1 MKSKDIRD
9 AIAQRRLS
17 RRDLNKM
24 LGAAGLSLVMLPMGR
39 AARAASDDLVY
50 YTWTGYDVPEFFPAY
65 VEDKG
70 GMPTTPIFGD
80 EEEALQKLRA
90 GFETDVIHPCS
101 GRIRRWRDAG
111 VIQSFDP
118 SHLSNWGDVFPHLKT
133 INGANDDGKQWFVP
147 VDWGNTSVIYRTD
160 LFDLQGQPESWTM
173 LWDER
178 YKGRLSI
185 GEDITDTSVIVG
197 LLAGAKDPYDMTD
210 EELVEVR
217 ELLVKQKPLIR
228 FYWSD
233 NTAMEQGL
241 ASGELVA
248 SSAWNSSVV
257 TLRNAGVPV
266 AYAQPKEG
274 ILSWCCG
281 LVMGAGAK
289 HTDLAYAL
297 MDAMISPEAGE
308 WLITQQGYGHSNQK
322 SFEIVGADVL
332 EELGL
337 PQDPTMLF
345 ETSNFSRENQ
355 RLDELQAMFEE
366 VKAGL

>member
-1 MKSKDIRD
+1 MKSKDIRN
-9 AIAQRRLS
+9 AMAARQLS

-24 LGAAGLSLVMLPMGR
+24 LAAAGLSLVMLPMGR
-39 AARAASDDLVY
+39 KAQAAADDLIY
-50 YTWTGYDVPEFFPAY
+50 YTWTGYDVAELFPAY
-65 VEDKG
+65 VEKEG
-70 GMPTTPIFGD
+70 GLPSCPIFGD

-90 GFETDVIHPCS
+90 GFQTDVVHPCS
-101 GRIRRWRDAG
+101 ARIRRWREAG

-118 SHLSNWGDVFPHLKT
+118 GRLSNWGDVFDDLKT
-133 INGANDDGKQWFVP
+133 VNGANDDGQQWFVP

-160 LFDLQGQPESWTM
+160 LFDLQGEPESWTM

-178 YKGRLSI
+178 YRGRLSI
-185 GEDITDTSVIVG
+185 GDDITDTSVIAG
-197 LLAGAKDPYDMTD
+197 LVAGAADPYAMTD
-210 EELVEVR
+210 EEMAKVR
-217 ELLVKQKPLIR
+217 ELLRQQKPLIR

-248 SSAWNSSVV
+248 ASAWNSSVV
-257 TLRNAGVPV
+257 TLKNAGVPV

-281 LVMGAGAK
+281 LVMASAARQQ
-289 HTDLAYAL
+289 DLAYEL

-308 WLITQQGYGHSNQK
+308 WLITEQGYGHSNRK
-322 SFEIVGADVL
+322 SFEIVDAETLD
-332 EELGL
+332 ELGL
-337 PQDPTMLF
+337 PQDPTALF
-345 ETSNFSRENQ
+345 RTSNFSRENEN
-355 RLDELQAMFEE
+355 LDELQAMFEE